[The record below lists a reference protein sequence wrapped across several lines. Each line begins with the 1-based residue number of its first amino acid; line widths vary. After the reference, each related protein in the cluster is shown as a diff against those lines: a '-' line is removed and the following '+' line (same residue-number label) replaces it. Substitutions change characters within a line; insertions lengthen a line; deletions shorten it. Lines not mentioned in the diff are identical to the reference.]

1 MTVDLWC
8 HPDIFLAVV
17 DEDVVILDVAG
28 DRYDCLLGAAAL
40 LKLKPDGSILPVSDL
55 VAEGLRDAG
64 LAGDAP
70 LGAGRRPPIPPMR
83 ELTPAPEPPRLEIAR
98 AALAWIVATA
108 LFRGKPLSV
117 LAEFHRA
124 LRGRAIDQDE
134 VRLAHLAGAAR
145 RVRPWIPFEGECLQ
159 RSFQLRCYLAS
170 RGVASD
176 WIFGVR
182 TWPFSAHCWLQ
193 IGDLVVG
200 DRLARVRRYTPIL
213 RA

>member
-8 HPDIFLAVV
+8 RPDIFLTVV

-28 DRYDCLLGAAAL
+28 DRYDCLLGAASL
-40 LKLKPDGSILPVSDL
+40 LTLQPDGRIVAPDDL
-55 VAEGLRDAG
+55 VAKALRDTG

-70 LGAGRRPPIPPMR
+70 LGPGRRPPVLPMR
-83 ELTPAPEPPRLEIAR
+83 ELTPVPEPSRLELAR

-108 LFRGKPLSV
+108 LFRGKPMSV
-117 LAEFHRA
+117 LVDFHQA
-124 LRGRAIDQDE
+124 LRGRAINQDE
-134 VRLAHLAGAAR
+134 ARLADLAGAAR
-145 RVRPWIPFEGECLQ
+145 LVRPWIPFEGECLQ